1 LVSIIK
7 VIASPYTR
15 IKNVQETKRVN
26 EKAAKAQILGSD
38 RNRQDFIKKFYGVDW
53 NDPAL
58 YDLTINTDH
67 FDLDS
72 IAQWIINL

>member
-1 LVSIIK
+1 M
-7 VIASPYTR
+7 
-15 IKNVQETKRVN
+15 N

-72 IAQWIINL
+72 IAQWMINL